1 MLKIGDKVIIKT
13 LDEIKRTCKI
23 KNMDDGYDI
32 NNFYISNDML
42 ECLGS
47 DGIILAINTEYSAY
61 QIGEWWYTAD
71 MLKY

>member
-1 MLKIGDKVIIKT
+1 MLRIGDRVIIKT
-13 LDEIKRTCKI
+13 LDKIKRACKI

-47 DGIILAINTEYSAY
+47 GGIILAINTEYSAY
-61 QIGEWWYTAD
+61 QIGD
-71 MLKY
+71 

>member
-1 MLKIGDKVIIKT
+1 
-13 LDEIKRTCKI
+13 
-23 KNMDDGYDI
+23 MDDGYDI

-61 QIGEWWYTAD
+61 QIGGISPIC
-71 MLKY
+71 